1 MFRSKKFNVRLYTC
15 NYGEAGN
22 ILRRKMYK
30 VRKCVSECKY
40 FFLPIKYFL
49 RSGLRATTAPAG
61 LRALTSTPGC
71 AARTRT
77 TRPTTT

>member
-30 VRKCVSECKY
+30 VRKCVSESRINNIANASH
-40 FFLPIKYFL
+40 F
-49 RSGLRATTAPAG
+49 
-61 LRALTSTPGC
+61 
-71 AARTRT
+71 
-77 TRPTTT
+77 